1 MRIQLFSV
9 SIVAVLLTACTTP
22 KEEPTEEPIVLD
34 HVVEQL
40 QIEAKEVSEAEA
52 LLLSYEEAAVVRDL
66 VIQTLPQMDSEAQ
79 RTLAEALD
87 IFSADIEALKYY
99 VDLADR
105 EPLLDDDHRAVLE
118 LIANIEE
125 AMELFAYVLEVLL

>member
-22 KEEPTEEPIVLD
+22 KEEPTEEPI
-34 HVVEQL
+34 
-40 QIEAKEVSEAEA
+40 QIEAKEVQEAPEVSEAEA